1 MNLIASSLTERL
13 NGAPLRIGT
22 RTTPLALAQTERVI
36 NALKAIVPG
45 LEVETVGI
53 KTSADLWTGELAK
66 LGGKGNF
73 TKEIDQQ
80 LLAGR
85 IDLAVHSMKDVPGD
99 VPLPTGT
106 EFGAF
111 LERGDVHDVVIAREG
126 VQIADLTEGA
136 KIGTSAVR
144 RRAQLHLWRPDLEIE
159 YIRGGIDARVGKLDA
174 GEYDAIV
181 LARTGLER
189 IGLDDRI
196 TEVLPTMEAAEGR
209 PVIAPAVGA
218 AVIAVQARSAD
229 ESVMRALAEINHD
242 QTAQLITAERMMLH
256 MLQGHCNSPIA
267 GHCHTTL
274 DGKLSL
280 FGMVFNRDGSRW
292 VRAQAWGPADDP
304 NTLGAVVA
312 ADLLQQGARRLIA
325 STKK

>member
-1 MNLIASSLTERL
+1 MNLIAEQLAARL

-22 RTTPLALAQTERVI
+22 RTTPLALAQTERVVK
-36 NALKAIVPG
+36 ALKAIHPG
-45 LEVETVGI
+45 LETKTVGI

-73 TKEIDQQ
+73 TKEIDQR
-80 LLAGR
+80 LLAGS
-85 IDLAVHSMKDVPGD
+85 IDIAVHSMKDVPGD
-99 VPLPTGT
+99 VPLPAGT

-126 VQIADLTEGA
+126 VTLADLPVGA

-159 YIRGGIDARVGKLDA
+159 YIRGGIDARVKQLDA
-174 GEYDAIV
+174 GEYEAIV

-189 IGLDDRI
+189 IGLDHRI
-196 TEVLPTMEAAEGR
+196 AEVLPTAETAEHL

-229 ESVMRALAEINHD
+229 AAVMRALAEINHEL
-242 QTAQLITAERMMLH
+242 TATCVTAERMLLH

-267 GHCHTTL
+267 GHCHHTL
-274 DGKLSL
+274 DGKLSM

-304 NTLGAVVA
+304 NSLGAVVA
-312 ADLLQQGARRLIA
+312 ADLLRQGARRLIA